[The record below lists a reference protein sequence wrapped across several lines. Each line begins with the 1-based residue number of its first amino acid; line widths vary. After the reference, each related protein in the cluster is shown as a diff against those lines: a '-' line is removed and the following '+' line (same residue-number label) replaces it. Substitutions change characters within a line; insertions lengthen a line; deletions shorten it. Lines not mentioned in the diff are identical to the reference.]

1 MQHRVLI
8 VGCTNTPWDIDDAV
22 MRRFQRRIYIPLP
35 DAEARGALLRNMLKK
50 ASSDHSIKT
59 SAQISQLIKL
69 TEGYSCSDIAAV
81 AQEAAFGPLRSLGG
95 MEDIRDART
104 QDVRPIDLNDFEDA
118 ISKSKKSVTS
128 GLLAKYDAWEKEQ
141 MSK

>member
-1 MQHRVLI
+1 MQINHFLFSATMMFI
-8 VGCTNTPWDIDDAV
+8 GVGIGTN
-22 MRRFQRRIYIPLP
+22 L
-35 DAEARGALLRNMLKK
+35 
-50 ASSDHSIKT
+50 
-59 SAQISQLIKL
+59 ISQIVSD
-69 TEGYSCSDIAAV
+69 TAGYSCSDISAI

-128 GLLAKYDAWEKEQ
+128 GFLAKYDAWEKEQ